1 VNSDVKGPAD
11 GWLERFDDFA
21 ADFLERH
28 KVPGGAVTIV
38 KDCETAY
45 ERAFGSRDP
54 SGLEPVTPRTLFGL
68 ASLTKSF
75 TALTLLALQE
85 RDVLSL
91 DDPVTRFLP
100 DFSYPGLSAGEAVR
114 LWHLS
119 SHTSGL
125 PPLRGLDYAIRP
137 SQAGDPADR
146 FNTREYGAAPA
157 LDDYP
162 ALLAYLAEGERP
174 ALPGPGTVVSY
185 SNEGFALLGA
195 VIEAATGDSYPDVV
209 AREILR
215 PLGMSGAGFL
225 TEQLRAGGDLTEL
238 YTMSP
243 QGEVIHSPKWEEAP
257 AYLATGFLKASAR
270 DLGAYLKH
278 LLWPEE
284 GRLAVS
290 DASLTQLFRPR
301 AWAER
306 LTAYGLGWMLREDY
320 HGHSLWRHGG
330 SLKGVSS
337 HQGGV
342 PDLGLGV
349 AVLANLD
356 DVPVKRLWHAA
367 VNAYLGLPLAEAPFG
382 APSTALDGPTVERLA
397 GVYESGEPWG
407 RLELVP
413 SGGSLM
419 ALGGEQATPGGR
431 LALLPAGE
439 FVLVDGSGGWESGRF
454 VGGVPDH
461 AGDEAPSTVQYG
473 MRWLDRR
480 IT

>member
-1 VNSDVKGPAD
+1 MTAEKQRPAT
-11 GWLERFDDFA
+11 GWLERFDAFA

-28 KVPGGAVTIV
+28 KVPGAAVAIV
-38 KDCETAY
+38 KDGETAY
-45 ERAFGSRDP
+45 ERGFGFRNLE
-54 SGLEPVTPRTLFGL
+54 GREPVTPVTLFGL

-75 TALTLLALQE
+75 TAITLLALQE
-85 RDVLSL
+85 RGALSL
-91 DDPVTRFLP
+91 EDPVTKFLP
-100 DFSYPGLSAGEAVR
+100 GFSYPGLATREAVR
-114 LWHLS
+114 LWHLA

-137 SQAGDPADR
+137 SQAGDPAEQ
-146 FNTREYGAAPA
+146 FNARDYGGAPA
-157 LDDYP
+157 LDDHR

-174 ALPGPGTVVSY
+174 ALGGPGAVLSY

-195 VIEAATGDSYPDVV
+195 VVEAATGDPYPEVV
-209 AREILR
+209 AREVLR
-215 PLGMSGAGFL
+215 PLGLSGAGFL
-225 TEQLRAGGDLTEL
+225 TERLRAGGNLTEL
-238 YTMSP
+238 YTATP
-243 QGEVIHSPKWEEAP
+243 EGEVIHSPKWEEAP

-270 DLGAYLKH
+270 DLEAYLKH
-278 LLWPEE
+278 LLWPVK
-284 GRLAVS
+284 GRPAVGS
-290 DASLTQLFRPR
+290 ASLRELFRPR

-320 HGHSLWRHGG
+320 RGHSLWRHGG

-337 HQGGV
+337 HLGGV

-367 VNAYLGLPLAEAPFG
+367 VNAYLGRPLDEPPFG
-382 APSTALDGPTVERLA
+382 TPSTVLDEPTTRRLA

-407 RLELVP
+407 RLELVR
-413 SGGSLM
+413 SGA
-419 ALGGEQATPGGR
+419 ALIALVGEQATPNGR
-431 LALLPAGE
+431 VALLPAGE

-454 VGGVPDH
+454 VGGAPGV
-461 AGDEAPSTVQYG
+461 AGGPPSAVQYA

-480 IT
+480 PA